1 MPLERLESLIG
12 GSSTHYLCSEM
23 GFPLQRG
30 RCGDGEEV
38 FALRGE
44 RRGVEVGVDLG
55 SEFCGESV

>member
-1 MPLERLESLIG
+1 MPLERLERLIG
-12 GSSTHYLCSEM
+12 GSSTHYLGGKV
-23 GFPLQRG
+23 GFPLERG
-30 RCGDGEEV
+30 CCSDGEEV